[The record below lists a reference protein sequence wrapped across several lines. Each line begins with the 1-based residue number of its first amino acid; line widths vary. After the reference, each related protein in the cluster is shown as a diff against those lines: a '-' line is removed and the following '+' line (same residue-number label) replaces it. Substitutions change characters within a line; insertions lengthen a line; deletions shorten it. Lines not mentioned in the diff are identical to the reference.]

1 MMVQWHRFY
10 YPQNEKTTVLK
21 IRDAR
26 GFALKL
32 HSRFKKFDQNAAK
45 WRVLW

>member
-1 MMVQWHRFY
+1 MMAFAPVLPLIAFY

-32 HSRFKKFDQNAAK
+32 HSGTFDQK
-45 WRVLW
+45 RVLW